1 MAAGAAEGA
10 ADLEILR
17 LVDVERIRGWVCD
30 FQACVVVF
38 VVVDIF
44 AGETGN
50 ADVDSGL
57 HDQYEFRAQ
66 RDRGAYIGRTTTR
79 TIQHTTI
86 TYTHHHF
93 FMCALYR
100 WKSVGL
106 AAGA

>member
-17 LVDVERIRGWVCD
+17 LVDMERIRGWVCD

-57 HDQYEFRAQ
+57 HYQFEILGHRET
-66 RDRGAYIGRTTTR
+66 GR
-79 TIQHTTI
+79 HT
-86 TYTHHHF
+86 
-93 FMCALYR
+93 
-100 WKSVGL
+100 
-106 AAGA
+106 